1 MAVNSIFTS
10 LPVMSVSKPEANL
23 KPTTY
28 EVQQNFGSYLKDAI
42 NDVNVSQ
49 VESDVQTQKLILGQ
63 DVELHEV
70 MIAAQKAAITLNATM
85 EVRNKVIEAYQE
97 IIRMPV

>member
-10 LPVMSVSKPEANL
+10 LPVMPVAKQEISL
-23 KPTTY
+23 TPTTY
-28 EVQQNFGSYLKDAI
+28 EAQQNFGSYLKAAI
-42 NDVNVSQ
+42 DDVNKSQ
-49 VESDVQTQKLILGQ
+49 VESDVVTQKLVLGQ